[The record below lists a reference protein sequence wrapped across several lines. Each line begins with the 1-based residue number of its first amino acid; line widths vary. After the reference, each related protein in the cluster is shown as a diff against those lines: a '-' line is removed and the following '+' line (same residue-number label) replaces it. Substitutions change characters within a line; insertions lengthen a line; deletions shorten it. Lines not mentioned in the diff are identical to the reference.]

1 MEIPISKFQTTTE
14 TEIKNYNI
22 LKSVLTKLYDT
33 ENDLIKKRKSAF
45 EDIKNINEENPVL
58 KNLYHN
64 FSNKMEKL
72 EEEKEKQVLK
82 IKTKL
87 VPATEARITEAKKTK
102 QKIGNYKNIKSKTE
116 EGEKEMEKMK
126 RKGQEV
132 KGSQISLNV
141 SQNKSTMVDVGKD
154 IKDEIMKYEADR
166 IEINKQIMLL
176 LINYEMAYHTKYI
189 EELTKLFAEIKGED
203 LTKSIK
209 QSVISV
215 GVSQNVSDDDD
226 NNNEEESEKN
236 DDENDDE
243 DDENL
248 KTSKLNKSKKA
259 SVRKSKKSEKKDDD
273 DSDDEIEKD
282 NDK

>member
-1 MEIPISKFQTTTE
+1 
-14 TEIKNYNI
+14 
-22 LKSVLTKLYDT
+22 
-33 ENDLIKKRKSAF
+33 
-45 EDIKNINEENPVL
+45 
-58 KNLYHN
+58 
-64 FSNKMEKL
+64 MEKL

-226 NNNEEESEKN
+226 DNNNEEESEKN